1 MHLKNITFYFLLLGI
16 ILNSCNSIS
25 NTDASDKNYKDFHYP
40 ANLMYFSQDFYLKI
54 RHGDSIEEY
63 IDTIKR
69 IDLEKLQTDL
79 SDYSNQLAFWINI
92 YNAFVQ
98 YKLSKDSS
106 SFHKGDQF
114 FKTKD
119 LTFGQHTISLD
130 QIEHGILR
138 GKLDNHDL
146 INKFKLKQ
154 LDYRI
159 HFTMNC
165 GASSCPAINYYK
177 PETIER
183 DLALAEHTFI
193 KANSTFDSLVN
204 VVYISE
210 IFEWFKTDFGGEKG
224 IINILKRNGII
235 SNDHSPLIK
244 YTPYNWSLET
254 KKYSE

>member
-1 MHLKNITFYFLLLGI
+1 MHLKNTTFYFLLLGLV
-16 ILNSCNSIS
+16 LNSCNSIS
-25 NTDASDKNYKDFHYP
+25 NTDTSDKNYKDSDYP
-40 ANLMYFSQDFYLKI
+40 ADLMYFSQDFYLKI
-54 RHGDSIEEY
+54 RQGDSVEKY

-106 SFHKGDQF
+106 SFIKGDQF

-119 LTFGQHTISLD
+119 LNFGQQTISLD
-130 QIEHGILR
+130 QIEHGIIR

-183 DLALAEHTFI
+183 DLALAEQSFI
-193 KANSTFDSLVN
+193 KANSKFDSLVN
-204 VVYISE
+204 VVHISQ

-244 YTPYNWSLET
+244 YTPYNWSLKT
-254 KKYSE
+254 KNYSE